1 MKLLQGNCLKMLDAV
16 QNGVADM
23 VLTDPP
29 YSSGGIFPGDRKK
42 STREKYT
49 DERHNGAARLPD
61 FSGDNMDQRSF
72 EKFMSVAL
80 TEAREKTKPG
90 GICAAFI
97 DWRGLPLMAD
107 ALQMAGWIYR
117 GVVVWD
123 KGNSRAIPGRYRN
136 DCEYIVWGTNGRR
149 PARYAPGASVFKGCH
164 HLPGVLGK
172 NKRHQTEKPV
182 ELLKELL
189 KIVPPGGAVLDPF
202 MGSGSTGE
210 ACAEL
215 GLDFIG
221 IELSGFY
228 FDVAK
233 RRIEQA
239 YQSQHNGAKAL

>member
-1 MKLLQGNCLKMLDAV
+1 MKLLQGNCLKMLDEVPDVAV
-16 QNGVADM
+16 DM

-29 YSSGGIFPGDRKK
+29 YSSGGTFSADRKK
-42 STREKYT
+42 TTREKYT
-49 DERHNGAARLPD
+49 SEEHGGAARLPD

-80 TEAREKTKPG
+80 AGAREKTKPG

-123 KGNSRAIPGRYRN
+123 KGNSRPTPGRFRN
-136 DCEYIVWGTNGRR
+136 DCEYIVWGTNGHR
-149 PARYAPGASVFKGCH
+149 PAKFESGASVLKGCH
-164 HLPGVLGK
+164 HMPGVSSK
-172 NKRHQTEKPV
+172 SKRHQTEKPV
-182 ELLKELL
+182 GLLKELL
-189 KIVPPGGAVLDPF
+189 KIAPPGGAVLDPF

-215 GLDFIG
+215 GLDFFG

-233 RRIEQA
+233 MRIEQA
-239 YQSQHNGAKAL
+239 YQSQKDGAKAL